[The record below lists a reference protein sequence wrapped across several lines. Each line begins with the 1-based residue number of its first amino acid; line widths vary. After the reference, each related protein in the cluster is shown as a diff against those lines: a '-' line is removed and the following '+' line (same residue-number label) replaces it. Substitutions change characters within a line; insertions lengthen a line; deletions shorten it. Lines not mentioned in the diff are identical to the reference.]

1 MICEKC
7 KKKKA
12 ALYRSGS
19 SGGTVSTH
27 PLCEDCAAALKK
39 SGELTDISSII
50 NEWGSA
56 YPLPESQFFGSFLRF
71 PKRRG
76 ILPTAACPSCQT
88 TLSALCE
95 GGQLGCAE
103 CYSFFSEEISGAI
116 RQRHGFARH
125 AGSQPN
131 KYRAKKERE
140 AKISALRDKLRG
152 AVQSEDFEL
161 AVSLRDEIRQLECQL

>member
-12 ALYRSGS
+12 VFYRSG
-19 SGGTVSTH
+19 GGDGFATAH

-39 SGELTDISSII
+39 SGELTDISSVI

-56 YPLPESQFFGSFLRF
+56 YPLSESQFFGNFLRF

-76 ILPTAACPSCQT
+76 ILPTAACPSCQM

-103 CYSFFSEEISGAI
+103 CYGFFSEEIAGAI
-116 RQRHGFARH
+116 RQRHGFAQH

-131 KYRAKKERE
+131 KYRAKKERA
-140 AKISALRDKLRG
+140 AKISSLRDKLRD
-152 AVQSEDFEL
+152 AVKAEDFEL
-161 AVSLRDEIRQLECQL
+161 AVSLRDQIRNLECEL